1 MIEDQDDEMSSERD
15 DVTTE
20 DGRETPK
27 DLSDELPLDSSV
39 GIEAMYLLLQ

>member
-1 MIEDQDDEMSSERD
+1 MSSERD
-15 DVTTE
+15 DVTTD

-39 GIEAMYLLLQ
+39 GIVVRYLLFSNKF